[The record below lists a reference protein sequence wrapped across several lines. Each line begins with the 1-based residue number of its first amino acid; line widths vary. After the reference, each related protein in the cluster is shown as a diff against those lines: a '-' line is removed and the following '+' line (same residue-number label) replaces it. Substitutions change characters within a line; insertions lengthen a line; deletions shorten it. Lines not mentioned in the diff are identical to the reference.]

1 MKRNETKTRT
11 VWYFRMDDKDIK
23 AFNNLQDACGFA
35 RDYLSK
41 KFGKMYSA
49 SRFEDGSVVF
59 SSRVVETK
67 VVGSSSYP
75 EMVNARY
82 EDSLKATEPVVEESK
97 PSGQIVWRY
106 KVQFKKFRK
115 QGRLLLDIPIAGW
128 LDGGVFET
136 KEEAEK
142 SAKVFMRMPTR
153 IRKVGELI

>member
-41 KFGKMYSA
+41 KFGKVYSA

-67 VVGSSSYP
+67 VIGSSSYP

-97 PSGQIVWRY
+97 PSSQIVWRY
-106 KVQFKKFRK
+106 KVQFQWAGCKTVGKIVIASVVFVLMTIHRTMTWTQFVVNTKTQKRHCKKR
-115 QGRLLLDIPIAGW
+115 
-128 LDGGVFET
+128 
-136 KEEAEK
+136 
-142 SAKVFMRMPTR
+142 
-153 IRKVGELI
+153 